1 MTHTKLVAPQTGDW
15 IAISEG
21 TLPADAA
28 TTWAIR
34 PECGAVVTFC
44 GTVRG
49 HSEGRPGVTGL
60 EYEAYEEQMVPRMTD
75 VANQARAQWPEV
87 GNLVLWHRVG
97 KLQVGETAVV
107 VAAATPHRA
116 EAFAVAQFCIDTI
129 KHTVPIWKLEHWDG
143 GSDWS
148 VCSDGIA

>member
-1 MTHTKLVAPQTGDW
+1 
-15 IAISEG
+15 
-21 TLPADAA
+21 
-28 TTWAIR
+28 
-34 PECGAVVTFC
+34 VT
-44 GTVRG
+44 
-49 HSEGRPGVTGL
+49 SL

-75 VANQARAQWPEV
+75 VANEARAKWPEV

-107 VAAATPHRA
+107 VVAATPHRA

-129 KHTVPIWKLEHWDG
+129 KHTVPIWKLENWDG